1 VDRRGTISVL
11 RVSDFVQIDERQGDG
26 FCCSVAGLLHMLGSI
41 PIWNMVAWS
50 IERLKAQARP
60 F

>member
-1 VDRRGTISVL
+1 VL
-11 RVSDFVQIDERQGDG
+11 RVSDFVQIGQPRDDG
-26 FCCSVAGLLHMLGSI
+26 FCCSVAGLLHLLGAI

-50 IERLKAQARP
+50 IERQDSSARR